1 MESAKTTRGAPKG
14 NKNQSKTKPWTEAL
28 TRALLEKDGKKL
40 RAIADKLVEEAM
52 DGDIQA
58 IKEIGDR
65 VEGKAMQSV
74 EQKTELSGHIEYA
87 ERPKLTKEEW
97 LKAHG
102 LGTAAGSAE

>member
-1 MESAKTTRGAPKG
+1 MESATTTRGAPKG

-40 RAIADKLVEEAM
+40 RAIADKLVEKVM

-65 VEGKAMQSV
+65 VEGKALQSLEAKVDASVTV
-74 EQKTELSGHIEYA
+74 EVVRFADQAS
-87 ERPKLTKEEW
+87 
-97 LKAHG
+97 
-102 LGTAAGSAE
+102 